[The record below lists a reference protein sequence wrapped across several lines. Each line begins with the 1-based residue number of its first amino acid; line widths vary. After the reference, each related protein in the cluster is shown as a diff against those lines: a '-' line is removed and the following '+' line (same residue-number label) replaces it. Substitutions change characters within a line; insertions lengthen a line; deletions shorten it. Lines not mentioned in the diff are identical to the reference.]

1 MCDIK
6 RLIWFILVCIMS
18 SRRDNR
24 IKCKWRS
31 NLKWPMMWGFSAWM
45 CWGTLCQHALQ
56 RYLLTITPAHNGHTF
71 NKFHALFNGSKIQ
84 NMLSQGEK
92 NTTRLTV
99 TVQNPW
105 NTTAAPSSHYNQWQQ
120 YFWTTFHKASIYMA
134 QGAATAGRPGPRVQQ
149 PPKSLPAV
157 QKWSKKFIL
166 KHPQSIL
173 CAGRAAQNYVMVIYF
188 CLISKF
194 HKSFDNIFK

>member
-1 MCDIK
+1 
-6 RLIWFILVCIMS
+6 
-18 SRRDNR
+18 
-24 IKCKWRS
+24 
-31 NLKWPMMWGFSAWM
+31 
-45 CWGTLCQHALQ
+45 
-56 RYLLTITPAHNGHTF
+56 
-71 NKFHALFNGSKIQ
+71 
-84 NMLSQGEK
+84 
-92 NTTRLTV
+92 
-99 TVQNPW
+99 
-105 NTTAAPSSHYNQWQQ
+105 
-120 YFWTTFHKASIYMA
+120 MA